1 MDYDDPVDELGDAA
15 TVVERQRPRART
27 GPVLSR
33 GIAVGRFVLLDVLGE
48 GGMGIVYSAYDPQ
61 LDRRVAIKLLVADA
75 ESAEGRVRLLREA
88 QAMAKINHP
97 NVVTVHEA
105 GAIDNQIYVAMEF
118 CDGGTLRDW
127 VNAKPRTWR
136 EIVDVFTQAGRGLA
150 AAHEAGLV
158 HRDFKPHNVLMAHD
172 AVVRVSDFGLA
183 GLASGAAPELPE
195 TSDEP
200 PTRPSV
206 RSTPLSQQ
214 LTRTGAVMGTP
225 AYMSPEQ
232 FAGAVANERTD
243 QFSFCVALYEA
254 LYGALPFGGLTV
266 GEIAVAVAAGKVL
279 PAPEGST
286 VPSWLRAVVVR
297 GLSTNGDDRYA
308 SMRELLAALGHDPR
322 ARRRRFVLAGVIAS
336 AVVAGILLVVA
347 FGGRG
352 DLCGSGAERRAA
364 AWNGDRSAKLHSAF
378 AASGRSGALAT
389 FDKASAIADRWS
401 AGWERGYRDAC
412 EATQVRGDQS
422 AHLLDL
428 RMDCLNRRLSEAAA
442 TIDTL
447 SGGSVDAVDHAIDAL
462 VALPSLAPCADATG
476 LLAAIPPPD
485 AASAEKVARIRSDL
499 DHAGSEVRIGHSRP
513 ALDLATKALVAAR
526 ASGYPPLVSE
536 ALLVVGGA
544 QHDLQ
549 DPAEVSTLR
558 EATHG
563 ALRDGATGTFIDTS
577 VLLVAALIR
586 QTSSYD
592 EASEI
597 AAIAGATVDHAR
609 VTGEPASRI
618 EAAIGL
624 VALKQGHVAD
634 AQQHFERELAIAR
647 RDLPA
652 DHPAIADAMSY
663 EMSALTGLGKFAEAE
678 QLGQRAVALREETYG
693 KDHLKVAQALNDLA
707 IVYRRQGKLAAARR
721 IYERVLTFWTTNYG
735 ADFPDVGTT
744 LTNMCAVDDDHG
756 DTALA
761 IDECKRA
768 LALLDK
774 RFGTDSIQTVEAV
787 IGLGVSWMDADD
799 FANARSA
806 LERGVR
812 IIEAAHG
819 HDHPMLASPL
829 AMLGAIANS
838 QQRYDDAGPLFQRAI
853 AVAEKAYGPD
863 HPDVADYEIDYAITF
878 KKQHRYDD
886 AIALLRRALP
896 IEEKAYGAN
905 HVNIAKLLVNLAHLQ
920 EAKDD
925 IAGALASYTRALAVL
940 DTIPDKDAAIE
951 GYVLS
956 GMAGQLVSLKRAK
969 EAMPLLER
977 ALAIRSASKD
987 DRLIAETIYTR
998 ALAHDALHE
1007 RTAAVADAR
1016 TAIAEYQKA
1025 NDPADAAEV
1034 RTWLAHH

>member
-1 MDYDDPVDELGDAA
+1 MDDLGAAA
-15 TVVERQRPRART
+15 TVVERPRART

-33 GIAVGRFVLLDVLGE
+33 GIEIARFVLLDVLGE

-61 LDRRVAIKLLVADA
+61 LDRRVALKLLVADA
-75 ESAEGRVRLLREA
+75 ESVEGQVRLLREA

-127 VNAKPRTWR
+127 LNAKPRTWR
-136 EIVDVFTQAGRGLA
+136 EIVDVYMQAGSGLA

-158 HRDFKPHNVLMAHD
+158 HRDFKPQNVLMAHD
-172 AVVRVSDFGLA
+172 GVVRVSDFGLA
-183 GLASGAAPELPE
+183 GLVGGAPPDLPDA
-195 TSDEP
+195 SDEP
-200 PTRPSV
+200 PTRPSA
-206 RSTPLSQQ
+206 RTTPLSQD
-214 LTRTGAVMGTP
+214 LTRTGAMMGTP

-232 FAGAVANERTD
+232 FAGAAADERTD

-266 GEIAVAVAAGKVL
+266 GEIAVAVAAGKIL

-286 VPSWLRAVVVR
+286 VPTWLRTVVVR
-297 GLSTNGDDRYA
+297 GLATKGDERYPT
-308 SMRELLAALGHDPR
+308 MRALLAALGHDPR
-322 ARRRRFVLAGVIAS
+322 IRRRRLALAGLIAS
-336 AVVAGILLVVA
+336 AVVAGGVVIVA
-347 FGGRG
+347 FGGHG
-352 DLCGSGAERRAA
+352 DPCGSGADRRAA
-364 AWNGDRSAKLHSAF
+364 AWNGERSAKLRTAF
-378 AASGRSGALAT
+378 SASGRSGALAT
-389 FDKASAIADRWS
+389 FDKAAAIADRWS
-401 AGWERGYRDAC
+401 AGWEHGYRDAC

-428 RMDCLNRRLSEAAA
+428 RMDCLTRRLSEAAA

-447 SGGSVDAVDHAIDAL
+447 STGSVDAVDHAIDAL
-462 VALPSLAPCADATG
+462 VALPSLAPCADPSG
-476 LLAAIPPPD
+476 LLAAVPPPD
-485 AASAEKVARIRSDL
+485 SATASDVARIRSDL

-513 ALDLATKALVAAR
+513 ALDLATKALGAAR
-526 ASGYPPLVSE
+526 AAGYPPLVSE

-549 DPAEVSTLR
+549 DKAEVGTLR

-563 ALRDGATGTFIDTS
+563 ALRDGATGTFVDAS

-586 QTSSYD
+586 QTTSYD

-609 VTGEPASRI
+609 ITGEPAARV
-618 EAAIGL
+618 EAVMGL
-624 VALKQGHVAD
+624 VALKQGHAAD
-634 AQQHFERELAIAR
+634 AQAHFEHELVIAR

-663 EMSALTGLGKFAEAE
+663 EMSALTGLGKFSDAE

-707 IVYRRQGKLAAARR
+707 IVYRREGKLAAAKR
-721 IYERVLTFWTTNYG
+721 IYERVLTFWTTTYG

-744 LTNMCAVDDDHG
+744 LTNLCAVDDDHG
-756 DTALA
+756 DSTLA
-761 IDECKRA
+761 IDECRRA
-768 LALLDK
+768 LEVLEK
-774 RFGTDSIQTVEAV
+774 RFGADSVQTVEAV
-787 IGLGVSWMDADD
+787 IGLGVSQMDAGDLV
-799 FANARSA
+799 AARST
-806 LERGVR
+806 LERGIR
-812 IIEAAHG
+812 IIETAHG
-819 HDHPMLASPL
+819 PDHPFLASPL
-829 AMLGAIANS
+829 SMLGLIANNER
-838 QQRYDDAGPLFQRAI
+838 RYDDAGPLFQRAI
-853 AVAEKAYGPD
+853 AIAEKAYGPD

-905 HVNIAKLLVNLAHLQ
+905 HVNVVKLLVNLAHLQ

-925 IAGALASYTRALAVL
+925 IAGALASYTRALAIL
-940 DTIPDKDAAIE
+940 DAIPDKDAAIE

-956 GMAGQLVSLKRAK
+956 GMGGQLVTLARAK

-977 ALAIRSASKD
+977 ALVIRTASKD
-987 DRLIAETIYTR
+987 GRLIAETTYTR

-1007 RTAAVADAR
+1007 RAAAIADAR
-1016 TAIAEYQKA
+1016 TALAEYVKA
-1025 NDPADAAEV
+1025 NDTDDAAEV
-1034 RTWLAHH
+1034 RTWLAKH